1 MLQPQAF
8 AGTQGQQGQQD
19 GNSATSGVPVQ
30 QGPGSTA
37 AGMQDYGP
45 YRQRKRVLILAS
57 NTLFTADAT
66 LRLSSASMARATSS
80 KVRIETKDD
89 GLTLTIFKE
98 PLPIATF

>member
-8 AGTQGQQGQQD
+8 AGTQGQQGQQGQQD

-30 QGPGSTA
+30 QGPRSS
-37 AGMQDYGP
+37 MQDYGP
-45 YRQRKRVLILAS
+45 YRQRKRVLSLAS

-89 GLTLTIFKE
+89 ELTLTIFKE

>member
-30 QGPGSTA
+30 QGPGS
-37 AGMQDYGP
+37 GMQDYGP
-45 YRQRKRVLILAS
+45 YRQRKRVLSLAS
-57 NTLFTADAT
+57 NTLFTADAI
-66 LRLSSASMARATSS
+66 LMIYSESMARQTRTN
-80 KVRIETKDD
+80 VRIETKDD
-89 GLTLTIFKE
+89 ELTLTIFKE